1 MNLPKLGSLLLALA
15 LAAGCAAHSSVP
27 TVSQSVAAP
36 KTAPIVTLDSS
47 LSARVVSYNQAAQYV
62 VLDFPSGKLPNMNE
76 TLFLYRNGL
85 KTAELKVTGPK
96 SENNIVADVV
106 TGDVQVG
113 DEVRDQ

>member
-1 MNLPKLGSLLLALA
+1 MNLLKFVPFLLAMP
-15 LAAGCAAHSSVP
+15 LAAGCIFHSSHHK
-27 TVSQSVAAP
+27 AAP
-36 KTAPIVTLDSS
+36 PAAVPKPAPIVTLDSS

-62 VLDFPSGKLPNMNE
+62 VLSFPSSQLPNTNE

-85 KTAELKVTGPK
+85 KTAELKVTGPR
-96 SENNIVADVV
+96 SDNNIVADVI